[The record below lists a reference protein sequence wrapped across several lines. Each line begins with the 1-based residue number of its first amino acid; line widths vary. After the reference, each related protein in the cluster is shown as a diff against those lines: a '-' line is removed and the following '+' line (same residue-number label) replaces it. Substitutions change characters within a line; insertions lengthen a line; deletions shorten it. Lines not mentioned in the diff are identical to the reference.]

1 MHAPRLRI
9 MAQPLGRLWPNVHGR
24 TCAKYFFIAFERLRI
39 LIKIA
44 VKLDVAACR
53 RPVVQWAAKH
63 VGAET
68 LPIITRVTQ
77 VEMPCLIDGIRRRH
91 RVIDG
96 SGQKNE
102 TFILSDNA
110 RRVINRPAIF
120 AFEPISKAECSVSRA
135 NCIGNKPLPD
145 RVICLS
151 GRVSKRIAHLILY

>member
-1 MHAPRLRI
+1 MYASREWI
-9 MAQPLGRLWPNVHGR
+9 MAQPLCRLWPQILGR
-24 TCAKYFFIAFERLRI
+24 TRAKHIFIAFERLCI

-44 VKLDVAACR
+44 VKLDVSARSWA
-53 RPVVQWAAKH
+53 VVQWAAKH

-68 LPIITRVTQ
+68 LPIVTCVTQ

-91 RVIDG
+91 RVIYG

-120 AFEPISKAECSVSRA
+120 AFEPISKAEWNVRGA
-135 NCIGNKPLPD
+135 NYIGNEPLPD
-145 RVICLS
+145 RVICVS